1 MLCTEWEEF
10 GELDLGKL
18 KDVMVYRVVV
28 DRRNFFDAERI
39 TEAGFSYYPMGRRNI
54 A

>member
-18 KDVMVYRVVV
+18 KDAMVYRGVV
-28 DRRNFFDAERI
+28 DGRNFFDAERI
-39 TEAGFSYYPMGRRNI
+39 TEVGFSYYPMGRCNI